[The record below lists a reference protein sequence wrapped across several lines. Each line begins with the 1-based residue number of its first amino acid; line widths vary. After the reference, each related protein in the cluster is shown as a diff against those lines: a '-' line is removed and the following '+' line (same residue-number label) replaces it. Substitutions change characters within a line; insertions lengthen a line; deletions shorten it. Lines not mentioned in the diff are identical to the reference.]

1 VSDVL
6 TATFA
11 VSVLAGM
18 VRIGTPLLFG
28 ALGELVTERAA
39 IMNLG
44 LEGAMLNGA
53 FAGFL
58 VAHTT
63 GSLWL
68 GVGAAVV
75 AGGVTGLLMAFLTST
90 LKLDQ
95 VISGLAI
102 NLLASGTTFY
112 LYRVVFENVGS
123 ANLPNV
129 ATFPPVS
136 IPLLSQIPVLG
147 EVLFQQRA
155 LTYIGLATVPV
166 IWFFLYRTKHGLEI
180 RLIGENPRAADMRGV
195 SVAWRQYS
203 AVVFGTM
210 MAGVGGAFLTL
221 ASAGLFLP
229 NISGGRGYI
238 AFALVIFGRWSPWWI
253 LSGAMFF
260 GLIEALQLQ
269 LQAVGV
275 DLPYQ
280 LLNALPYVLTIA
292 ALVTVRGRTRMPRAL
307 GIPYIRGA

>member
-1 VSDVL
+1 MSDVL

-58 VAHTT
+58 VAHST

-68 GVGAAVV
+68 GVGAAVA

-112 LYRVVFENVGS
+112 LYRVAFENVGS

-129 ATFPPVS
+129 ETFPPVS
-136 IPLLSQIPVLG
+136 IPVLSQIPVLG
-147 EVLFQQRA
+147 EVLFQQRT
-155 LTYIGLATVPV
+155 LTYIGLAMVPL

-195 SVAWRQYS
+195 SVALRQYS

-221 ASAGLFLP
+221 ASSGLFLP

-269 LQAVGV
+269 LQATGV

-280 LLNALPYVLTIA
+280 LLIALPYVLTIA

-307 GIPYIRGA
+307 GIPYVRGA